1 MDKRKRY
8 KYRQGLSSLFLWV
21 FIQLLLS
28 GTMGCGDDKLLLS
41 LPDGDQVP
49 WGGSI
54 DIVADISEQGYKP
67 ADGSLVKFATTVG
80 SFVPYEEHVTET
92 PVREKD
98 VATAGGQAVVKLFS
112 FPGEGGESGT
122 VSAAY
127 TTINGLPLNE
137 SIPVSIAPG
146 GVPSGKYLSAQCDPL
161 NVQALN
167 ANGGVYDPDM
177 SIRCT
182 LSVKDALGKA
192 VPIADIRVV
201 TEGGCSME
209 ANKNEDTGATHV
221 FTLKADC
228 VPADV
233 EPMDGEPSHMFG
245 GIIHNPRDGILSIL
259 FYVHG
264 QEGFN
269 DSNANGIYDPGEGFV
284 GQDQPEPF
292 LDINDDGQWNPGEDF
307 IDNNNNGQWDPA
319 DGRWNDDAWIWTSTR
334 IMFTGPP
341 NQSAETTRF
350 SPAGI
355 QIDDAG
361 TQTFTLSL
369 MDQNHNPIAANADGD
384 YVDFAATDVTVSQ
397 GNHQALE
404 HVMGAVFANGVL
416 DIESLSSNRQ
426 YQVTLQDLY
435 PGDENPHN
443 VSLKTHI
450 AYTVAPSYGSYF
462 GEVKEVDLSEISGTA
477 N

>member
-1 MDKRKRY
+1 MDRIIHDIWRK
-8 KYRQGLSSLFLWV
+8 LSKLAALTAVVIIVSF
-21 FIQLLLS
+21 
-28 GTMGCGDDKLLLS
+28 GTSNCADDKIVLS

-49 WGGSI
+49 WGESI
-54 DIVADISEQGYKP
+54 RIVADISEQGYKP
-67 ADGSLVKFATTVG
+67 EDGSTVKFSTTVG
-80 SFVPYEEHVTET
+80 SFEPYTENVTEKA
-92 PVREKD
+92 VKEKQ
-98 VATAGGQAVVKLFS
+98 VATAGGQATVDLYS
-112 FPGEGGESGT
+112 FPGEGGKSGT

-127 TTINGLPLNE
+127 TTINGLPLDA

-146 GVPSGKYLSAQCDPL
+146 GIPSGKYLSAQCDVQ
-161 NVQALN
+161 NAQALN

-177 SIRCT
+177 PIRCT
-182 LSVKDALGKA
+182 LSIKDSFGKA

-201 TEGGCSME
+201 AESGCSIE
-209 ANKNEDTGATHV
+209 PNKEQDTGSTHV

-233 EPMDGEPSHMFG
+233 EPMDGEPNHMFG
-245 GIIHNPRDGILSIL
+245 GIIHNPRDGLLTIL

-319 DGRWNDDAWIWTSTR
+319 DGRWNDDTWIWTSTR

-341 NQSAETTRF
+341 NQGTETTRF

-355 QIDDAG
+355 QMDDAG
-361 TQTFTLSL
+361 TQTFTLFL
-369 MDQNHNPIAANADGD
+369 MDQNHNPIAANGD
-384 YVDFAATDVTVSQ
+384 NDRLEFTATDATISQ
-397 GNHQALE
+397 GNRQTID
-404 HVMGAVFANGVL
+404 HVMGAVFNNGVL
-416 DIESLSSNRQ
+416 DIESLSDNRE
-426 YQVTLQDLY
+426 YQVTLQDMY
-435 PGDENPHN
+435 PGDENPRN
-443 VSLKTHI
+443 VTLRTHLT
-450 AYTVAPSYGSYF
+450 YTVAPAYGSYN
-462 GEVKEVDLSEISGTA
+462 GELKEVDLSDITGTA